1 MEKGTNKK
9 TFVSVGK
16 IGLIALA
23 GWALYKLLKNS
34 YKNELE
40 TLVEA
45 KEQEN
50 KKIESL
56 GVSPERMRSQVFD
69 CEREADR
76 NMVKAIYVGMEAK
89 VEKNSDY
96 TELIDLDGVLSSKA
110 IVRVLEERGGYK
122 GMTKYLIFLFEIP
135 DSALEKRG
143 NFTTPRIGD
152 YYVLLEQL
160 TSHLCSREVVYFSE
174 PIRKMTVYLAYSYN
188 DSKEGDEKVTTTV
201 EVPKSIWSRWKEGRR
216 DGLVKFY
223 EDVRK
228 NKLTAIKKK
237 GVFNEFQE
245 LLTNDFLAKNP
256 DSDPSEFAAHY
267 EDLILAYKI
276 GFIEA
281 RTEEENGITVKT
293 ALDCIKHIS
302 KNFKVVRNGFEDDGV
317 KYDRF
322 LFQAPNENGIFE
334 SLLRYYTTGK
344 GGKIIFDSYDYPEE
358 EPDYSPNSIK
368 NNVTIKVDKR
378 LND

>member
-135 DSALEKRG
+135 DSALERG
-143 NFTTPRIGD
+143 VTLPLQGSETIMYCWNSSRVIFAAERWYIS
-152 YYVLLEQL
+152 VSLLE
-160 TSHLCSREVVYFSE
+160 R
-174 PIRKMTVYLAYSYN
+174 
-188 DSKEGDEKVTTTV
+188 
-201 EVPKSIWSRWKEGRR
+201 
-216 DGLVKFY
+216 
-223 EDVRK
+223 
-228 NKLTAIKKK
+228 
-237 GVFNEFQE
+237 
-245 LLTNDFLAKNP
+245 
-256 DSDPSEFAAHY
+256 
-267 EDLILAYKI
+267 
-276 GFIEA
+276 
-281 RTEEENGITVKT
+281 
-293 ALDCIKHIS
+293 
-302 KNFKVVRNGFEDDGV
+302 
-317 KYDRF
+317 
-322 LFQAPNENGIFE
+322 
-334 SLLRYYTTGK
+334 
-344 GGKIIFDSYDYPEE
+344 
-358 EPDYSPNSIK
+358 
-368 NNVTIKVDKR
+368 
-378 LND
+378 